1 MDLLQSFKTGEVPQS
16 CRVTFPLR
24 IISLGQSPQRRVVR
38 VSCRWF
44 RIRGPS
50 FSPSSILIRSWS
62 CKQFSVSSG
71 LPLLF
76 FEASAS
82 HSIQTSVPPRPFELQ
97 VQGLWPFGGPSS
109 PPVLFGAL
117 LVIRGITLVPSFQ
130 RVWGAFLASKS
141 TRSSPPSVKGSLF
154 SQPFSLLGLP

>member
-1 MDLLQSFKTGEVPQS
+1 MVLLQSFKTGEAPQS

-50 FSPSSILIRSWS
+50 LSPSSILIRSWS

-130 RVWGAFLASKS
+130 RVWGAFLQV
-141 TRSSPPSVKGSLF
+141 SPPGAPLLLLRGVCSANPS
-154 SQPFSLLGLP
+154 PFLEGV